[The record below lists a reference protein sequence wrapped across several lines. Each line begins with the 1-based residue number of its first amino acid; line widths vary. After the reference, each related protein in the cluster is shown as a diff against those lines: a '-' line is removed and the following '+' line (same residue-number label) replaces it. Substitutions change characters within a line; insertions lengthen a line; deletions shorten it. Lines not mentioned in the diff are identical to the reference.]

1 MTPIEAEMTVKLHKQ
16 VMQVLTNQAEL
27 AGILLIMSSSLSRSL
42 GDEVHEKVSRL
53 LKATSAAL

>member
-1 MTPIEAEMTVKLHKQ
+1 MSPIETEMTVKLHKQ

-27 AGILLIMSSSLSRSL
+27 AGILLIMSSALSRSL

-53 LKATSAAL
+53 LKATSAVL